1 MNEEPLSP
9 AEIQSLLGGGLDPV
23 DSAPLVPA
31 IEPARASEPRG
42 AAVSFDPRALAG
54 LKRIHDSFCQR
65 LAPELSTL
73 LRSSVRVRLVSV
85 DATRWGEF
93 AGGLPAPTCLSVLMI
108 EPLGADVALHI
119 SPAILFPLIDRM
131 LGGSGRLSGPLPRRP
146 LTEIE
151 LRLARRIVQTA
162 VGALQPAWREI
173 VPLVL
178 RGERIESEADRAAIA
193 APAEPVIVITCEIT
207 LDESRGPVHLCLPVR
222 GIEAHVRRLA
232 AAGIGDGT
240 AGRSEMDA
248 TADGA
253 LVELTALLAETTMTP
268 EELLDLQPGD
278 IITTPQ
284 SAEDPVLVT
293 VEGLPKFHGRVG
305 RHQGR
310 LAVRIEERIAKG
322 TEPAE

>member
-31 IEPARASEPRG
+31 IESPRASEPRA

-65 LAPELSTL
+65 LAPALSTL
-73 LRSSVRVRLVSV
+73 LRSSVRVRLLNV

-93 AGGLPAPTCLSVLMI
+93 AGGLPAPTCLSVLTI

-131 LGGSGRLSGPLPRRP
+131 LGGSGRLSAPLPRRP

-162 VGALQPAWREI
+162 VSALQPGWREI

-178 RGERIESEADRAAIA
+178 KGDRIESEADRVAIA
-193 APAEPVIVITCEIT
+193 APAEPVIAITCEIT
-207 LDESRGPVHLCLPVR
+207 LDESRGPLNLCLPVR
-222 GIEAHVRRLA
+222 GIEPHVRRLA
-232 AAGIGDGT
+232 AAGISSST
-240 AGRSEMDA
+240 AGEIDA

-253 LVELTALLAETTMTP
+253 LVELTAILAETTMTP
-268 EELLDLQPGD
+268 DELLDLQPGD

-310 LAVRIEERIAKG
+310 LAVRIEERIAKS